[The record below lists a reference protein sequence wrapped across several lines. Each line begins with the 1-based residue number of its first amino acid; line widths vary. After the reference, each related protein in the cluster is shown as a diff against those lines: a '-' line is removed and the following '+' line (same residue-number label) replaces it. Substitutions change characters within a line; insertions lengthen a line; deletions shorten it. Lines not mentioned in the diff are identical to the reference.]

1 MINYELESEW
11 YEAAIFESELH
22 ELAIYD
28 AGEWEPLW
36 NGPGTEPSGD
46 CQKVCNFRS
55 HVESETVQYF
65 LETIARQAIAE
76 NRSKHIL
83 FRCRRQGSVSHVCLS
98 LAPNRAG
105 RVSLQGI
112 VVHTDLWD
120 RQDLSGDISRQ
131 PDEFLTVCSWC
142 RSAKFDSWMDATK
155 VLQELRLFELRKP
168 PILTHGICEPC
179 SQRALDS
186 LIADRKGQK
195 ADALSLR

>member
-1 MINYELESEW
+1 MSNYEIESEW

-22 ELAIYD
+22 ELAIFD
-28 AGEWEPLW
+28 AGEREPLW
-36 NGPGTEPSGD
+36 NVVGSETSGD
-46 CQKVCNFRS
+46 CQKVCNFQS

-65 LETIARQAIAE
+65 LETIARQAIGE
-76 NRSKHIL
+76 NRLKHIV
-83 FRCRRQGSVSHVCLS
+83 FRCRRQGNVSHVCLS

-105 RVSLQGI
+105 RVCLQGI

-120 RQDLSGDISRQ
+120 KQDFWADISRQ

-142 RSAKFDSWMDATK
+142 RRAKLESWVDATK
-155 VLQELRLFELRKP
+155 VLQELKLFELRKP

-179 SQRALDS
+179 SRSAFES

-195 ADALSLR
+195 ADASSLR